1 MIADTDRFDG
11 GRRHMKRL
19 SHLLGL
25 VDVVSELLPDAGYS
39 RKVSR
44 SFSNRMRRI
53 FGRFFADGFFAAKLN
68 EIITRGGQSSR
79 IKKEVQ

>member
-1 MIADTDRFDG
+1 
-11 GRRHMKRL
+11 MKRL

-25 VDVVSELLPDAGYS
+25 VDVVSELFAG
-39 RKVSR
+39 
-44 SFSNRMRRI
+44 RRI
-53 FGRFFADGFFAAKLN
+53 QQESEPIILQSHATNLRTILADGFFAAKLN